1 MSTKYT
7 TVCDGCG
14 GPTTDR
20 RSAMVGVY
28 SNKNTVWGFHPD
40 GDACSLA
47 CAQRIVAR
55 KWCAEM
61 GL

>member
-14 GPTTDR
+14 EPLPCGK
-20 RSAMVGVY
+20 SAMVGVY
-28 SNKNTVWGFHPD
+28 SNKNSVWSFHPD

-47 CAQRIVAR
+47 CALKIVEI
-55 KWCAEM
+55 KWGEVM
-61 GL
+61 L